1 LFDTETLVAT
11 LRERG
16 VHVGVASSVRVGDW
30 EAARLYPAASSPVLV
45 LTDEQRRLLSVFSG

>member
-1 LFDTETLVAT
+1 

-16 VHVGVASSVRVGDW
+16 AQVGDASSVRVGDW

-45 LTDEQRRLLSVFSG
+45 LTDEQRRLLSLFSG